1 MFSHGLLQVV
11 TKPTRC
17 TLTSATLIDQIFTN
31 SHDDNFETIVVIGK
45 LSDHFPILHFLSSRK
60 PTLGQK
66 HYRQGTP
73 LMRRLI
79 VLMTR

>member
-1 MFSHGLLQVV
+1 M
-11 TKPTRC
+11 
-17 TLTSATLIDQIFTN
+17 TSATLIDKIFTN

-79 VLMTR
+79 VLMTRWLGHCVAS